1 MNIILTR
8 DNLNIFKTETK
19 LLNFLSAFFTRA
31 YFKATS
37 EFFRLMLRG
46 QYGVF
51 QTTIPAVTTTLDK
64 PIYFSVDFNKWQIA
78 LQKFEGSSSIVLEF
92 TPNLLKITSPD
103 SSDVINLGVLYF
115 KEDSP
120 EAIVLDNFLTSKRE
134 EIFNQHRLTFTP
146 EVVDALNFA
155 DSLFTSSTSQ
165 ANSVG
170 LGQQDVIYSDRSA
183 VLKISLKDSLPSEL
197 FTDSDYIY
205 IHSTTIKLLNYL
217 TPTSNE
223 FLFNS
228 DFGTFYWEDFNSAI
242 YMVSSDRKIALPSD
256 EEFQAI
262 LPQGNGYFS
271 TKLASLKQGLDFF
284 TGFYEGSM
292 WKPITFKAEKGKE
305 VLLHYHHPT
314 AEITKELDGVEGT
327 EDGIFTVDSETLRKI
342 ITKLL
347 LNDPEATLKVSYDED
362 GPGVLLEAPSCLAL
376 VSKLED

>member
-1 MNIILTR
+1 MNITLTR
-8 DNLNIFKTETK
+8 DNLNIFKVETK

-31 YFKATS
+31 YFKATP

-51 QTTIPAVTTTLDK
+51 QTTIPTTSTTLDK
-64 PIYFSVDFNKWQIA
+64 PTYFSVDFNKWQIA
-78 LQKFEGSSSIVLEF
+78 LQKFEDSSSIVLEF
-92 TPNLLKITSPD
+92 TPNLLKITSSD

-115 KEDSP
+115 KEDAP

-134 EIFNQHRLTFTP
+134 EISNKHRITFTP

-170 LGQQDVIYSDRSA
+170 LGQCNVIYSDRSA
-183 VLKISLKDSLPSEL
+183 VLKIALKDSLPSEL
-197 FTDSDYIY
+197 FIDSDYIY

-217 TPTSNE
+217 IPSSNE
-223 FLFNS
+223 LLFNE
-228 DFGTFYWEDFNSAI
+228 DFGTFYWEDVNSAI

-262 LPQGNGYFS
+262 LPQGDGCFN
-271 TKLASLKQGLDFF
+271 TKLTTLRQGLDFF

-292 WKPITFKAEKGKE
+292 WKPITFKAERGKE

-314 AEITKELDGVEGT
+314 AEITKELDGVVGT

-362 GPGVLLEAPSCLAL
+362 GPGILLEAPACLAL